1 MIELF
6 SYIILSLIIVIVL
19 FLINFLFSYKK
30 SIFFKKSIYECG
42 FENFSFLNESIDLK
56 FFIIGI
62 LFLIFD
68 IEIIFLFPISL
79 NFFFL
84 GFIGYWIV
92 LFFIVILIIGFIFEW
107 KKGSLILY

>member
-1 MIELF
+1 MNIF
-6 SYIILSLIIVIVL
+6 FIYLIISVIIVL
-19 FLINFLFSYKK
+19 LLFIINFLFSYKK
-30 SIFFKKSIYECG
+30 SLFFKKSIYECG
-42 FENFSFLNESIDLK
+42 FENFSFLTENIDLK

-62 LFLIFD
+62 IFLIFD

-79 NFFFL
+79 NLFFL

-92 LFFIVILIIGFIFEW
+92 LFFILVLIVGFIFEW